1 MPGQERPS
9 NYVNLFKF
17 ERSSQQI
24 RRKVWATPGVSEN
37 IRREAAARRG
47 SRSNPGVDYISRDST
62 RIKLS
67 KGCRWNVIDLIEL
80 NFKGGEKQKKT
91 KDRDAKW
98 PGD

>member
-1 MPGQERPS
+1 MRILGDS
-9 NYVNLFKF
+9 
-17 ERSSQQI
+17 
-24 RRKVWATPGVSEN
+24 RRQ
-37 IRREAAARRG
+37 REDKEGAAARRG